1 MSFELKVIFLY
12 FKKNCTIKEISELFN
27 ISIEKVG
34 EIISTELETIKL
46 IRYLYGYKSEF
57 KEYSEYE

>member
-12 FKKNCTIKEISELFN
+12 FKKNCSIKEISDLFN

-34 EIISTELETIKL
+34 EILSTEIETIKL
-46 IRYLYGYKSEF
+46 IKFLHGTKSEF

>member
-46 IRYLYGYKSEF
+46 IRYLYGHKSEF